1 MAKSRN
7 EGDVEIEAVE
17 EDTAQTP
24 LLHLNNGEISPYTKA
39 TDREG
44 GTSERKG
51 ESYGI

>member
-7 EGDVEIEAVE
+7 ESDDEIVEVW

-24 LLHLNNGEISPYTKA
+24 LLPLTKSEISPITKA

-44 GTSERKG
+44 GTPERKG
-51 ESYGI
+51 ESYMI